1 MHILLKID
9 DFLDQLFPF
18 YKLSGNNLDVLKNE
32 ITQYYSV
39 GIFQPNVRIEGEFI
53 LVDIDTPGI
62 RKHEAEYQKVVQLCE
77 KGLFNEALPL
87 LQKIIHEN
95 PTNSE
100 YHRIYG
106 QILSEQGHQEDAINA
121 LIDALRWDPKN
132 GYALLMMGNIYGRYK
147 DDVATAMTF
156 YNQVLTHSPSDYI
169 AMNNIGAF
177 LLQLHKYEE
186 AAGYFEKA
194 FAIND
199 QYPNTTYGLAYAY
212 HEIGS
217 PLIAFDFAIKSLKSC
232 KSSSDQLYRNS
243 YSLAATIAEAYC
255 DAEKGNHI
263 FEGYKAALEKKA
275 GLPIR
280 AEADATIA
288 TAAKIEFA
296 ENYNRDFHFIK
307 YKPVYEAVA
316 HLMMHELVHL
326 DFMTDARAVNS
337 NMLFTAGMDMR
348 LQFKR
353 DYAKDMRRLAGT
365 GMSEES
371 IAGFMDAL
379 YDGICNQIFNAPTD
393 LFIEDYLYSKYEA
406 LRPYQFLSLHRLIE
420 EGKNAVIDKRVVQYS
435 PTAIL
440 SASKV
445 LNMLNAIQFKD
456 LFGADLLKAFG
467 ATLKEQKQAEALWE
481 EYLDYRADKEPG
493 EEYEIIQHWGED
505 LGLEKYFQLIDEQD
519 FRKRPKNVD
528 SFLESLDKDPLGLD
542 QDTNLKEREM
552 NQFQVNEESKGTNP
566 AVMMYMVDALGYF
579 EQMGKDKI
587 KAIAFDIAMLGTQG
601 ISPEEGNVYRVP
613 TIEGKEFSGYHLL
626 AYYYVSW
633 KLAVP
638 EMLGQLGLPFDDEYK
653 LAEQMFQSKK

>member
-1 MHILLKID
+1 MQILHKID
-9 DFLDQLFPF
+9 DFLGELFPGF
-18 YKLSGNNLDVLKNE
+18 KTSRNNLEILKDEVARYYTYGAFKPTVTINGDLVIVDVD
-32 ITQYYSV
+32 TSS
-39 GIFQPNVRIEGEFI
+39 I
-53 LVDIDTPGI
+53 LNQDADY
-62 RKHEAEYQKVVQLCE
+62 REVVSLCD
-77 KGLFNEALPL
+77 KGKFSDAILILTKLIAA
-87 LQKIIHEN
+87 N

-106 QILSEQGHQEDAINA
+106 QILSEQGNQDAAINS

-156 YNQVLTHSPSDYI
+156 YNKVLEHNPSDYI

-255 DAEKGNHI
+255 DSEKGNHI
-263 FEGYKAALEKKA
+263 FEGYKTALEKKA

-280 AEADATIA
+280 AEADQSIA

-307 YKPVYEAVA
+307 YKPGYEVVA

-326 DFMTDARAVNS
+326 DFMTDARAVNN
-337 NMLFTAGMDMR
+337 NMLFTAGGDMR
-348 LQFKR
+348 LHFKR

-379 YDGICNQIFNAPTD
+379 YNGICNQIFNAPTD
-393 LFIEDYLYSKYEA
+393 LFIEDYLFSKYEA
-406 LRPYQFLSLHRLIE
+406 LRPYQFLSVHRLIE
-420 EGKNAVIDKRVVQYS
+420 EGKNAVTDKRVVQYS
-435 PTAIL
+435 PAFIL

-456 LFGADLLKAFG
+456 LFGVDLLKAFD

-519 FRKRPKNVD
+519 FRKRPKDVD
-528 SFLESLDKDPLGLD
+528 SFLESLDKDPLGLE

-552 NQFQVNEESKGTNP
+552 NRFQENEQSKGTNP
-566 AVMMYMVDALGYF
+566 AVLMYMVDALGYF
-579 EQMGKDKI
+579 EGMGKDKI

-601 ISPEEGNVYRVP
+601 INPEEGNVYSVP
-613 TIEGKEFSGYHLL
+613 SIQGKEFSGYHLL

-653 LAEQMFQSKK
+653 LAEQMYHAKK